1 MDRREARSI
10 LSLYRANE
18 PVNDERFVQA
28 KELAAKDPELAR
40 WWVADKE
47 VDDAIA
53 TQLSS
58 VPVPADLKERI
69 TSRAK
74 PPAMP
79 QARWRR
85 PALLAAAA
93 ILMLAVLFGLW
104 KRPFKPPA
112 SLADYRAEMV
122 RFFSVWQPLDLET
135 NNLTDINK
143 FLAKSGAP
151 SGFDVPQ
158 PLRELEPIGC
168 TKLRFRDEDVAVI
181 CFKRGN
187 GKVAHLF
194 VINRKA
200 IQGVGSSP
208 NFANLGNWTT
218 AAWVKGDCGYLL
230 TVQGDQREV
239 AKLIGDS

>member
-10 LSLYRANE
+10 LSLHRANE
-18 PVNDERFVQA
+18 PVNDERLAQA

-40 WWVADKE
+40 WWVADQE

-53 TQLSS
+53 AQLAS
-58 VPVPADLKERI
+58 VPVPADLKARVI
-69 TSRAK
+69 SSAK
-74 PPAMP
+74 PPATP
-79 QARWRR
+79 QSRWRR

-93 ILMLAVLFGLW
+93 IVVLAVLFGVW
-104 KRPFKPPA
+104 KRPFKPAA

-143 FLAKSGAP
+143 FLANSGAP
-151 SGFDVPQ
+151 SGFDIPQ
-158 PLRELEPIGC
+158 PLRDLEPIGC
-168 TKLRFRDEDVAVI
+168 TKLRFRGEDVAVI

-200 IQGVGSSP
+200 IHGVGPSP
-208 NFANLGNWTT
+208 SFANQGDWTT
-218 AAWVKGDCGYLL
+218 AAWVKGDCDYLL
-230 TVQGDQREV
+230 TVQGDQRE
-239 AKLIGDS
+239 AANLLGNS

>member
-10 LSLYRANE
+10 LSLHRANE
-18 PVNDERFVQA
+18 PVNDERFAQA
-28 KELAAKDPELAR
+28 KELAAKDLELAR
-40 WWVADKE
+40 WWVEDQE
-47 VDDAIA
+47 IDDAIA
-53 TQLSS
+53 TQLAS
-58 VPVPADLKERI
+58 VPVPEDLKARI

-74 PPAMP
+74 SPAMP
-79 QARWRR
+79 QSRWRR

-135 NNLTDINK
+135 NNLNDINE

-151 SGFDVPQ
+151 SEFDIPQ
-158 PLRELEPIGC
+158 PLRDLEPIGC
-168 TKLRFRDEDVAVI
+168 TKLRFRGEDVAVI

-200 IQGVGSSP
+200 IQGVGPSP
-208 NFANLGNWTT
+208 NFANQGNWAT
-218 AAWVKGDCGYLL
+218 AAWVKGDCDYLL
-230 TVQGDQREV
+230 TVQGDQREA
-239 AKLIGDS
+239 AKLIGNS

>member
-18 PVNDERFVQA
+18 PVTDERFVQA
-28 KELAAKDPELAR
+28 KKLAAKDPELAR

-53 TQLSS
+53 TQLAS
-58 VPVPADLKERI
+58 VPVPADLKARI

-74 PPAMP
+74 PPAIP
-79 QARWRR
+79 QSPWRR

-135 NNLTDINK
+135 NSLTDINK

-151 SGFDVPQ
+151 SGFDIPQ
-158 PLRELEPIGC
+158 PLRDLEPIGC

-200 IQGVGSSP
+200 IRGVGPSP
-208 NFANLGNWTT
+208 NFANQGNWAT

-230 TVQGDQREV
+230 TVQGDQREA
-239 AKLIGDS
+239 AKLIGNS

>member
-10 LSLYRANE
+10 LSLHRADE
-18 PVNDERFVQA
+18 PVNDKRFAQA

-40 WWVADKE
+40 WWVADQE

-53 TQLSS
+53 TQLAS
-58 VPVPADLKERI
+58 VPVPADLKARI

-79 QARWRR
+79 QSRWRR

-112 SLADYRAEMV
+112 SLAEYRAEMV

-151 SGFDVPQ
+151 SGFDIPQ
-158 PLRELEPIGC
+158 PLRDLEPIGC

-200 IQGVGSSP
+200 IQGVGPSP
-208 NFANLGNWTT
+208 NFANQGNWAT
-218 AAWVKGDCGYLL
+218 AAWVKGDCDYLL
-230 TVQGDQREV
+230 TVQGDQREA
-239 AKLIGDS
+239 AKLIGNS